1 MGDHAGNKE
10 INMFGRDTQ
19 LVDCREAMGLGRGG
33 GIAQR
38 GTLSEAA
45 RPDVVAIAMTPGRRH
60 ITKPVCEITYGLR
73 REGIQVSV
81 LVLEAG
87 AGIPMD
93 EVGASTSSRGY
104 GPKFGLTAKEI
115 DQIARHKLVLIHM
128 GNVNSHIILKT
139 KKILKYVNIPAVI
152 ACEYPID
159 YEDFAKAGIKTKF
172 VKPKKP
178 ETEGTVVAIVSGITR
193 GETCSRGNLN
203 ELVKEIR
210 HVLGQKIEETHAVRS
225 DLLIQEGLLAG
236 EETTESE

>member
-1 MGDHAGNKE
+1 MGDHTRNKK

-38 GTLSEAA
+38 GTISEAA
-45 RPDVVAIAMTPGRRH
+45 RPDVVAIAMSPGRRH
-60 ITKPVCEITYGLR
+60 ITKPVCEVTYGLR

-81 LVLEAG
+81 LVFEAG

-93 EVGASTSSRGY
+93 EIGTSAAAKGY
-104 GPKFGLTAKEI
+104 GPKFGITAKEI
-115 DQIARHKLVLIHM
+115 EQIARHKLVLINM
-128 GNVNSHIILKT
+128 GNINSHIVMKT
-139 KKILKYVNIPAVI
+139 KKILKYVSIPAVI
-152 ACEYPID
+152 ACEFPID
-159 YEDFAKAGIKTKF
+159 FEDFAKAGIKTKF
-172 VKPKKP
+172 VKPKNP

-210 HVLGQKIEETHAVRS
+210 QVLGQSIEETHAVRS
-225 DLLIQEGLLAG
+225 DLLISEGLMAN
-236 EETTESE
+236 EESE

>member
-1 MGDHAGNKE
+1 MGDHTCDKE

-87 AGIPMD
+87 AGVPMD
-93 EVGASTSSRGY
+93 EVGSTTASKGY
-104 GPKFGLTAKEI
+104 GASFGLTAKEI
-115 DQIARHKLVLIHM
+115 EQIARHKLVLIHM
-128 GNVNSHIILKT
+128 GNVNSHIVLKA
-139 KKILKYVNIPAVI
+139 KKILKYINIPAVI

-159 YEDFAKAGIKTKF
+159 FEDFAKAGIKTKY
-172 VKPKKP
+172 VRPKNP

-193 GETCSRGNLN
+193 GETCARGNLN

-210 HVLGQKIEETHAVRS
+210 QILGQKIEETHAVRS
-225 DLLIQEGLLAG
+225 DLLIKEGLMASEG
-236 EETTESE
+236 E

>member
-1 MGDHAGNKE
+1 
-10 INMFGRDTQ
+10 MFGRDTQ

-38 GTLSEAA
+38 GTISEAA

-93 EVGASTSSRGY
+93 EVGASATAKGY
-104 GPKFGLTAKEI
+104 GPKFGITAKEI
-115 DQIARHKLVLIHM
+115 EQIARHKLLLIHM
-128 GNVNSHIILKT
+128 GNINSHIVLKT

-152 ACEYPID
+152 ACEFPID
-159 YEDFAKAGIKTKF
+159 FEDLAKAGIKTKF
-172 VKPKKP
+172 VRPKNP

-193 GETCSRGNLN
+193 GETCSRGSLN
-203 ELVKEIR
+203 DLVKEIR
-210 HVLGQKIEETHAVRS
+210 YILGQKTEDTHAVRS
-225 DLLIQEGLLAG
+225 DLLKNEGLLAN
-236 EETTESE
+236 EESE

>member
-1 MGDHAGNKE
+1 
-10 INMFGRDTQ
+10 MFGRETQ

-33 GIAQR
+33 GLAQR

-60 ITKPVCEITYGLR
+60 ITKPVCEITQGLR

-93 EVGASTSSRGY
+93 EVGSSTVSRGY
-104 GPKFGLTAKEI
+104 GSSFGISAKEI
-115 DQIARHKLVLIHM
+115 EQIARHRLVLLHM
-128 GNVNSHIILKT
+128 GNVNSHILLKT
-139 KKILKYVNIPAVI
+139 KKILKYINIPAVI

-159 YEDFAKAGIKTKF
+159 FEDFAKAGIKTRTI
-172 VKPKKP
+172 KPKAS

-193 GETCSRGNLN
+193 GETCSRLKLN
-203 ELVKEIR
+203 ELAKEIR
-210 HVLGQKIEETHAVRS
+210 YILGQTAVGTHAVRS
-225 DLLIQEGLLAG
+225 DLLISEGLMAN
-236 EETTESE
+236 TEGG

>member
-1 MGDHAGNKE
+1 
-10 INMFGRDTQ
+10 MFGRDTQ

-60 ITKPVCEITYGLR
+60 ITKPVCEITQGLR
-73 REGIQVSV
+73 RENIQVSV

-93 EVGASTSSRGY
+93 DVGASNISKGY
-104 GPKFGLTAKEI
+104 GSSFGMTAKEI
-115 DQIARHKLVLIHM
+115 EQIARHRLVLIHM

-139 KKILKYVNIPAVI
+139 KKILKYIDIPAVI

-172 VKPKKP
+172 VKPKVP

-210 HVLGQKIEETHAVRS
+210 QVLGQGIEETHAVRS
-225 DLLIQEGLLAG
+225 DLLINEGLMAN
-236 EETTESE
+236 EESE

>member
-1 MGDHAGNKE
+1 M
-10 INMFGRDTQ
+10 
-19 LVDCREAMGLGRGG
+19 DCREAMGLGRGG

-93 EVGASTSSRGY
+93 EVGSSTVSRGY
-104 GPKFGLTAKEI
+104 GSMFGLTAKEI
-115 DQIARHKLVLIHM
+115 EQIARHKLVLLHM

-139 KKILKYVNIPAVI
+139 KKILKYINIPAVI

-159 YEDFAKAGIKTKF
+159 FEDFAKAGIKTKY
-172 VKPKKP
+172 VKPKNP

-203 ELVKEIR
+203 ELVKQIR
-210 HVLGQKIEETHAVRS
+210 QVLGGKIEETHAVRS
-225 DLLIQEGLLAG
+225 DLLIKEGLMADVG
-236 EETTESE
+236 TESE

>member
-1 MGDHAGNKE
+1 MGDHPWNKK
-10 INMFGRDTQ
+10 INMFGRETQ

-38 GTLSEAA
+38 GTISEAA

-81 LVLEAG
+81 LVFEAG

-93 EVGASTSSRGY
+93 EIGSSASAKGY
-104 GPKFGLTAKEI
+104 GPKFGITAKEI
-115 DQIARHKLVLIHM
+115 EQIARHKLVLIHM
-128 GNVNSHIILKT
+128 GNVNSHIVMKT

-152 ACEYPID
+152 ACEFPID

-172 VKPKKP
+172 VKPKNP

-210 HVLGQKIEETHAVRS
+210 QVLGQSIDETHAVRS
-225 DLLIQEGLLAG
+225 DLLINEGLMAN
-236 EETTESE
+236 EESE

>member
-1 MGDHAGNKE
+1 
-10 INMFGRDTQ
+10 MFGRDTQ

-38 GTLSEAA
+38 GTISEAA

-93 EVGASTSSRGY
+93 EIGGSASSKGY
-104 GPKFGLTAKEI
+104 GPKFGITAKEI
-115 DQIARHKLVLIHM
+115 DQIARHKLVLLHL
-128 GNVNSHIILKT
+128 GNVNSHVVTKT

-159 YEDFAKAGIKTKF
+159 FEDFAKAGIRTKY
-172 VKPKKP
+172 VKPKNP

-193 GETCSRGNLN
+193 GETCSRAKLN
-203 ELVKEIR
+203 ELAKEIR
-210 HVLGQKIEETHAVRS
+210 SILSQKLEETHKVRS
-225 DLLIQEGLLAG
+225 DLLIQEGLMLG
-236 EETTESE
+236 EEAVESE